1 MRYLLLIITTALML
15 PLLIQTPVSSGMVT
29 DNLVGSVDNPTHL
42 VIVFMDGT
50 QQSFAVNQIARME
63 FRGDTGIDTIVGT
76 WAWSVPGWTVRF
88 LPDGTVQSSS
98 ANDSNSGTWRVIAS
112 NPRKYEIRWV
122 KGGWIDS
129 LGLSSDGQRL
139 AGSNQR
145 GNPVSATR
153 K

>member
-1 MRYLLLIITTALML
+1 MRYLLIIFTTAL
-15 PLLIQTPVSSGMVT
+15 LLLLLVHTPISSSKIDDGLT
-29 DNLVGSVDNPTHL
+29 PSADNPTHL

-50 QQSFAVNQIARME
+50 QQSFALNQIGRIE

-129 LGLSSDGQRL
+129 LGLSSDGKRL